1 MTHRD
6 TLPLGV
12 FPVRLTDKTS
22 PEVFCQIP
30 RGSILPEGQGLGKLR
45 EEKDS
50 GGVTA

>member
-1 MTHRD
+1 M
-6 TLPLGV
+6 PLGV

-30 RGSILPEGQGLGKLR
+30 RGSTLPEEQGLEKLR
-45 EEKDS
+45 EEDS